1 MIDSATGS
9 ANVPEGHPGK
19 QSTVATLI
27 PTRNSCLPRM
37 TGGEKRVSERLE
49 QKLEDDYLLWYDVPI
64 GLKQRRPDFVVFH
77 PRRGLLVLEVKDW
90 KAETI
95 QQADRTQFTLVT
107 DRGLAKE
114 TSPLLQ
120 ARAYALE
127 IGVVLERDPA
137 LRHPEGHRHAGK
149 LIMPWAYGVIL
160 ANITRKQFIDGGLA
174 AVIPDHLAIC
184 RDELYETADAEV
196 FQEQLWA
203 MFPQVF
209 PVALTLPQIDRVR
222 WHLFPELRVEP
233 GSGQFGLFASS
244 GESASRTLAIP
255 DLVKVMDAQ
264 QEQLARSLGDEHRII
279 HGVAGSGKTM
289 ILGFRAMQLARAL
302 HKPILVL
309 CYNKTLA
316 ARLEQLIGERGL
328 SERVQV
334 YNFHKWCRKMLV
346 AYHEPLPP
354 GHGKAFTD
362 ALPPAVIAGVD
373 KGQIPRFQYGAVLI
387 DEGHDFEPDWYKLI
401 VQMIDPSTNSLLV
414 LYDDAQN
421 IYGQASRKKIS
432 WKSMG
437 VQAQGRT
444 TILKLNYRNTLEILA
459 VARGFASE
467 LLAERPDEDDGIP
480 LIAPESAGRRGP
492 LPELIRT
499 DTAAAQLDALIA
511 QLRDEH
517 AHGRPY
523 SDMAVIF
530 RNQWEGEKLQEALRR
545 EDIPSRLAEGN
556 GKSSLFVVGDSVK
569 LVTMHSS
576 KGLEFPFVIIPGLGS
591 LPKPGQGEA
600 DEARLL
606 YVAMT
611 RATERLVLIHH
622 DDSVFSKRI
631 RDSINEVQAQLA
643 PPG

>member
-1 MIDSATGS
+1 
-9 ANVPEGHPGK
+9 
-19 QSTVATLI
+19 
-27 PTRNSCLPRM
+27 M

-49 QKLEDDYLLWYDVPI
+49 QKLEDDYLLWYDVPV
-64 GLKQRRPDFVVFH
+64 GLKQRHPDFVVFH

-90 KAETI
+90 KADTI
-95 QQADRTQFTLVT
+95 RHADSTQFTLVT
-107 DRGLAKE
+107 ERGLVKE
-114 TSPLLQ
+114 NNPLLQ

-137 LRHPEGHRHAGK
+137 LRHPQGSRHAGK
-149 LIMPWAYGVIL
+149 LIMPWGWGVVL
-160 ANITRKQFIDGGLA
+160 ANITRKQFDEGGLGE
-174 AVIPDHLAIC
+174 VLPEHLVIC
-184 RDELYETADAEV
+184 RDELYETVDAEA
-196 FQEQLWA
+196 FQQQLWA
-203 MFPQVF
+203 MFPQVY

-222 WHLFPELRVEP
+222 WHLFPELRVEA
-233 GSGQFGLFASS
+233 GSGQFGLFGPTDAAVRPL
-244 GESASRTLAIP
+244 EIP

-264 QEQLARSLGDEHRII
+264 QEQLARSIGGEHRII

-289 ILGFRAMQLARAL
+289 ILGFRAMQLAREMS
-302 HKPILVL
+302 KPILVL

-328 SERVQV
+328 GEKVQV

-354 GHGKAFTD
+354 GSGKAFIE

-373 KGQIPRFQYGAVLI
+373 GGRIPRAQYGAVLV

-401 VQMIDPSTNSLLV
+401 VQMIDPATNSLLV

-421 IYGQASRKKIS
+421 IYGHADRRKIS
-432 WKSMG
+432 WKSLG

-444 TILKLNYRNTLEILA
+444 TILKLNYRNTLEILS
-459 VARGFASE
+459 VARAFAQD
-467 LLAERPDEDDGIP
+467 LLASRSDDDDGVP
-480 LIAPESAGRRGP
+480 LIAPESAGRRGAV
-492 LPELIRT
+492 PELVRT
-499 DTAAAQLDALIA
+499 ETARAQMDVLIA
-511 QLRDEH
+511 RLRDEH

-523 SDMAVIF
+523 SDMAVIY
-530 RNQWEGEKLQEALRR
+530 RNQWEGERLHEALRQLG
-545 EDIPSRLAEGN
+545 IPSRLADN
-556 GKSSLFVVGDSVK
+556 AGKQALFVVEDSVK

-576 KGLEFPFVIIPGLGS
+576 KGLEFPFVIIPGIGG
-591 LPKPGQGEA
+591 LPKEGQAEA

-611 RATERLVLIHH
+611 RATEHLLLIHH

-631 RDSINEVQAQLA
+631 RDSINEVQGQLKDT
-643 PPG
+643 P

>member
-1 MIDSATGS
+1 
-9 ANVPEGHPGK
+9 
-19 QSTVATLI
+19 VATLI
-27 PTRNSCLPRM
+27 PTRNNCLPRM

-49 QKLEDDYLLWYDVPI
+49 QKLEDDYLLWYDVPV
-64 GLKQRRPDFVVFH
+64 GLKQRHPDFVVFH

-90 KAETI
+90 KADTI
-95 QQADRTQFTLVT
+95 RHADSTQFTLVT
-107 DRGLAKE
+107 DRGLVKE
-114 TSPLLQ
+114 NNPLLQ

-137 LRHPEGHRHAGK
+137 LRHPQGTRYAGK
-149 LIMPWAYGVIL
+149 LIMPWAWGVVL
-160 ANITRKQFIDGGLA
+160 ANITRRQFDEGALGEVL
-174 AVIPDHLAIC
+174 PEHLVIC
-184 RDELYETADAEV
+184 RDELYETVDAEA
-196 FQEQLWA
+196 FQERLWA

-209 PVALTLPQIDRVR
+209 PVTLTLPQIDRVR

-233 GSGQFGLFASS
+233 GSGQFGLFGPTAAAVRPL
-244 GESASRTLAIP
+244 EIP
-255 DLVKVMDAQ
+255 DLVKVMDSQ

-289 ILGFRAMQLARAL
+289 ILGFRAMQLAREL
-302 HKPILVL
+302 GKPILVL

-328 SERVQV
+328 SEKVQV

-346 AYHEPLPP
+346 AYHVPLPS
-354 GHGKAFTD
+354 GKDKAFFE

-373 KGQIPRFQYGAVLI
+373 SGQIPRFQYGAVLI

-401 VQMIDPSTNSLLV
+401 VQMIDPATNSLLV

-421 IYGQASRKKIS
+421 IYGQADRRKIS
-432 WKSMG
+432 WKSLG

-444 TILKLNYRNTLEILA
+444 TILKLNYRNTLEILS
-459 VARGFASE
+459 VARGFAQE
-467 LLAERPDEDDGIP
+467 LLESRGDDDDGVP
-480 LIAPESAGRRGP
+480 LIAPQSAGRRGA
-492 LPELIRT
+492 LPELVRT
-499 DTAAAQLDALIA
+499 ETASAQLDLLIA
-511 QLRDEH
+511 RLRDEH

-523 SDMAVIF
+523 SDMAVLF
-530 RNQWEGEKLQEALRR
+530 RNQWEGEKLHEALQRIG
-545 EDIPSRLAEGN
+545 IPSRLADN
-556 GKSSLFVVGDSVK
+556 TGKHALFVVEDSVK

-591 LPKPGQGEA
+591 LPKPGQSEA

-611 RATERLVLIHH
+611 RATEHLLLIHH

-631 RDSINEVQAQLA
+631 RDSINEVQEQLE
-643 PPG
+643 GRT

>member
-1 MIDSATGS
+1 
-9 ANVPEGHPGK
+9 
-19 QSTVATLI
+19 
-27 PTRNSCLPRM
+27 M

-49 QKLEDDYLLWYDVPI
+49 QKLEDDYLLWYDVPV
-64 GLKQRRPDFVVFH
+64 GLKQRHPDFVVFH

-90 KAETI
+90 KADTI
-95 QQADRTQFTLVT
+95 RHADSTQFTLVT
-107 DRGLAKE
+107 ERGLARE
-114 TSPLLQ
+114 NNPLLQ

-137 LRHPEGHRHAGK
+137 LRHPEGSRYAGK
-149 LIMPWAYGVIL
+149 LIMPWGWGVVL
-160 ANITRKQFIDGGLA
+160 ANITRKQFDEGALGDVL
-174 AVIPDHLAIC
+174 PEHLVIC
-184 RDELYETADAEV
+184 RDELYETVEAEA
-196 FQEQLWA
+196 FQERLWA
-203 MFPQVF
+203 MFPQVY

-222 WHLFPELRVEP
+222 WHLFPELRVEA
-233 GSGQFGLFASS
+233 GSGQFGLFGSTDAAVRPL
-244 GESASRTLAIP
+244 EIP

-289 ILGFRAMQLARAL
+289 ILGFRAMQLAREMS
-302 HKPILVL
+302 KPILVL

-328 SERVQV
+328 GEKVQV

-354 GHGKAFTD
+354 GSGKAFVD

-373 KGQIPRFQYGAVLI
+373 RGRIPRAQYGAVLV

-401 VQMIDPSTNSLLV
+401 VQMIDPHTNSLLV

-421 IYGQASRKKIS
+421 IYGNPNRRRIS
-432 WKSMG
+432 WKSLG

-444 TILKLNYRNTLEILA
+444 TILKLNYRNTLEILS
-459 VARGFASE
+459 VARAFAQD
-467 LLAERPDEDDGIP
+467 LLASRSDDADGDGVP
-480 LIAPESAGRRGP
+480 LIAPESAGRRGAV
-492 LPELIRT
+492 PELVRT
-499 DTAAAQLDALIA
+499 DTARAQMDVLIA
-511 QLRDEH
+511 RLRDEH
-517 AHGRPY
+517 AHGRPW
-523 SDMAVIF
+523 SDMAVIY
-530 RNQWEGEKLQEALRR
+530 RNQWEGEKLHEVLQRL
-545 EDIPSRLAEGN
+545 DIPSRLADN
-556 GKSSLFVVGDSVK
+556 AGKQALFVVGDSVK

-576 KGLEFPFVIIPGLGS
+576 KGLEFPFVIIPGIGG
-591 LPKPGQGEA
+591 LPKEGQSES

-611 RATERLVLIHH
+611 RATEHLLLIHH
-622 DDSVFSKRI
+622 DDSIFSRRI

-643 PPG
+643 GA

>member
-1 MIDSATGS
+1 
-9 ANVPEGHPGK
+9 
-19 QSTVATLI
+19 
-27 PTRNSCLPRM
+27 M

-49 QKLEDDYLLWYDVPI
+49 QKLEDDYLLWYDVPV
-64 GLKQRRPDFVVFH
+64 GVKQRHPDFVVFH

-90 KAETI
+90 KADTI
-95 QQADRTQFTLVT
+95 RHADSTQFTLVT
-107 DRGLAKE
+107 DRGLVKE
-114 TSPLLQ
+114 TNPLLQ

-137 LRHPEGHRHAGK
+137 LRHPEGSRYAGK
-149 LIMPWAYGVIL
+149 LIMPWAWGVVL
-160 ANITRKQFIDGGLA
+160 ANITRKQFEEGALGEVL
-174 AVIPDHLAIC
+174 PEHLVIC
-184 RDELYETADAEV
+184 RDELYETVDAEA
-196 FQEQLWA
+196 FQERLWA

-209 PVALTLPQIDRVR
+209 PVTLTLPQIDRVR

-233 GSGQFGLFASS
+233 GSGQFGLFGPTDAAVRPL
-244 GESASRTLAIP
+244 EIP
-255 DLVKVMDAQ
+255 DLVKVMDSQ
-264 QEQLARSLGDEHRII
+264 QEQLARSIGGEHRVI

-289 ILGFRAMQLARAL
+289 ILGFRAMQLAREL
-302 HKPILVL
+302 GKPILVL

-328 SERVQV
+328 SEKVQV

-346 AYHEPLPP
+346 AYNEPLPP
-354 GHGKAFTD
+354 GTGKAFFE

-373 KGQIPRFQYGAVLI
+373 RGQIPRFQYGAVLI

-401 VQMIDPSTNSLLV
+401 VQMIDPDTNSLLV

-421 IYGQASRKKIS
+421 IYGQADRRKIS
-432 WKSMG
+432 WKSLG

-444 TILKLNYRNTLEILA
+444 TILKLNYRNTLEILS
-459 VARGFASE
+459 VARVFANE
-467 LLAERPDEDDGIP
+467 LLDSRGDDDDGVP
-480 LIAPESAGRRGP
+480 LIAPESAGRRGA
-492 LPELIRT
+492 LPELVRT
-499 DTAAAQLDALIA
+499 DTAAAQLDVLIA
-511 QLRDEH
+511 RLRDEH

-523 SDMAVIF
+523 SDMAVLF
-530 RNQWEGEKLQEALRR
+530 RNQWEGEKLHEALRR
-545 EDIPSRLAEGN
+545 IGIPGRLADGT
-556 GKSSLFVVGDSVK
+556 GKHALFVVEDSVK

-591 LPKPGQGEA
+591 LPKPGQTEA

-611 RATERLVLIHH
+611 RATEHLLLIHH

-631 RDSINEVQAQLA
+631 RDSINEVQGQLERGA
-643 PPG
+643 

>member
-1 MIDSATGS
+1 
-9 ANVPEGHPGK
+9 
-19 QSTVATLI
+19 
-27 PTRNSCLPRM
+27 M

-49 QKLEDDYLLWYDVPI
+49 QKLEDDYLLWYDVPV
-64 GLKQRRPDFVVFH
+64 GLKQRHPDFVVFH

-90 KAETI
+90 KADTI
-95 QQADRTQFTLVT
+95 RHADSTQFTLVT
-107 DRGLAKE
+107 DRGLVKE
-114 TSPLLQ
+114 NNPLLQ

-137 LRHPEGHRHAGK
+137 LRHPQGTRYAGK
-149 LIMPWAYGVIL
+149 LIMPWAWGVVL
-160 ANITRKQFIDGGLA
+160 ANITRRQFDEGALG
-174 AVIPDHLAIC
+174 AVLPEHLVIC
-184 RDELYETADAEV
+184 RDELYETVDAEA
-196 FQEQLWA
+196 FQERLWA

-209 PVALTLPQIDRVR
+209 PVTLTLPQIDRVR

-233 GSGQFGLFASS
+233 GSGQFGLFGPTAAAVRPL
-244 GESASRTLAIP
+244 EIP
-255 DLVKVMDAQ
+255 DLVKVMDSQ

-289 ILGFRAMQLARAL
+289 ILGFRAMQLAREL
-302 HKPILVL
+302 GKPILVL

-328 SERVQV
+328 SEKVQV

-346 AYHEPLPP
+346 AYHVPLPS
-354 GHGKAFTD
+354 GKDKAFFE

-373 KGQIPRFQYGAVLI
+373 SGQIPRFQYGAVLI

-421 IYGQASRKKIS
+421 IYGQADRRKIS
-432 WKSMG
+432 WKSLG

-444 TILKLNYRNTLEILA
+444 TILKLNYRNTLEILS
-459 VARGFASE
+459 VARGFAHE
-467 LLAERPDEDDGIP
+467 LLESRGDDDDGVP
-480 LIAPESAGRRGP
+480 LIAPQSAGRRGA
-492 LPELIRT
+492 LPELVRT
-499 DTAAAQLDALIA
+499 DTAAAQLDVLIA
-511 QLRDEH
+511 RLRDEH

-523 SDMAVIF
+523 SDMAVLF
-530 RNQWEGEKLQEALRR
+530 RNQWEGERLHEALQRI
-545 EDIPSRLAEGN
+545 DIPSRLADST
-556 GKSSLFVVGDSVK
+556 GKHTLFVVEDSVK

-591 LPKPGQGEA
+591 LPKPGQSEA

-611 RATERLVLIHH
+611 RATEHLLLIHH

-631 RDSINEVQAQLA
+631 RDSINEVQEQLMGGA
-643 PPG
+643 